1 MAIINPFEKHLLG
14 VLVGDVLD
22 HHGCSEILAVEYG
35 PQVELKG
42 LLPVRF
48 EVPTALH
55 RCEVKWH
62 GL

>member
-22 HHGCSEILAVEYG
+22 HYGCSEILAVENG
-35 PQVELKG
+35 PQVKLKG
-42 LLPVRF
+42 LLPIRF

-55 RCEVKWH
+55 WCKVKWH